1 MNDDSVA
8 APGAPITYAKPPKKK
23 KHYVNNVDLFDAL
36 VIHRVKVQEAKDAGK
51 QLPRIPHYIG
61 EAIMKIATHLAY
73 KPNFSNY
80 TFREEMISD
89 GIENCLLYLNNF
101 DPAKS
106 KNPFAYFTQIIYF
119 AFLRRIQREKRHLYT
134 KYAAIEQ
141 ANIMGAT
148 SENQGGDSKSYD
160 TDIKYG
166 EWSQEQM
173 ERFMK
178 DFEQMSIA
186 KKAKAAETKEAKL
199 NSQ

>member
-1 MNDDSVA
+1 MSDVVKA
-8 APGAPITYAKPPKKK
+8 PKKK

-36 VIHRVKVQEAKDAGK
+36 VIHKEKVLAAKEAGK
-51 QLPRIPHYIG
+51 ESPRIPHYIG

-178 DFEQMSIA
+178 DFEDSSIA

-199 NSQ
+199 NPQ